1 MAYGIHIP
9 TRVRF
14 GEGVTRELPDVLRE
28 MSASRVIVVTDPG
41 LKEAGVA
48 RQVEALAREAC
59 DDVRVYADVEPDPS
73 VDTVHQ
79 IASFCREGGADV
91 LVAVGGGS
99 AMDVAKG
106 ARIVAELGG
115 DIRRF
120 AGTHAD
126 PIPGPLRMRL
136 CAIPTTAGTGSE
148 VTFFGV
154 YSDWEH
160 QVKVT
165 VTSPH
170 LAADVAL
177 VDPLL
182 THSVPPK
189 VTAASGIDVLAH
201 ALEAY
206 VSRQATPFSDALAQR
221 AMELVGSSLVRA
233 VEDGRDASA
242 RRDMA
247 EASLFSGIAFN
258 HAYLGLTHAIAAAV
272 SGHAHVPHGVAIGI
286 CLPAVIRY
294 NAHVCAD
301 KYRRAADILARGRG
315 LGAGD
320 AAGIV
325 EQLARNIGLP
335 SRLRDVGV
343 TKDMLAGIARQTLVS
358 VQLRHNPR
366 EASEQDVLSLVESLW

>member
-9 TRVRF
+9 TRVTF
-14 GEGVTRELPDVLRE
+14 GEGVTQQLPRVLRE
-28 MSASRVIVVTDPG
+28 MRASRAMVVTDPG
-41 LKEAGVA
+41 LMQSGVA
-48 RQVEALAREAC
+48 SQVETLAREAC
-59 DDVRVYADVEPDPS
+59 HDVYVYADVEPDPS
-73 VDTVHQ
+73 VETVHRV
-79 IASFCREGGADV
+79 ASLCCEARVEV
-91 LVAVGGGS
+91 LLAVGGGS
-99 AMDVAKG
+99 AIDVAKG
-106 ARIVAELGG
+106 ARVVAELGG
-115 DIRRF
+115 DLRRF
-120 AGTHAD
+120 AGIRAEM
-126 PIPGPLRMRL
+126 IPGPLRMRL

-165 VTSPH
+165 VTSPY

-206 VSRQATPFSDALAQR
+206 VSRQATPFSDALAER
-221 AMELVGSSLVRA
+221 AMDFVGSNLVRA
-233 VEDGRDASA
+233 VEDGTDPWA
-242 RRDMA
+242 RRAMA
-247 EASLFSGIAFN
+247 EASLYAGIAFN

-294 NAHVCAD
+294 NAQVCVE
-301 KYRRAADILARGRG
+301 KYRRAADILMEGERIGG
-315 LGAGD
+315 GD
-320 AAGIV
+320 AAEIV
-325 EQLARNIGLP
+325 ERLARAIGLP

-343 TKDMLAGIARQTLVS
+343 TKDALGSIARQTLSS
-358 VQLRHNPR
+358 VQLSHNPR
-366 EASEQDVLSLVESLW
+366 PASERDVLSLVESLW

>member
-1 MAYGIHIP
+1 MAYGIYIP

-14 GEGVTRELPDVLRE
+14 GEAVTRELPHVLRE
-28 MSASRVIVVTDPG
+28 MKASRVVVITDPG
-41 LKEAGVA
+41 LKESGIADH
-48 RQVEALAREAC
+48 VEALIRQAC
-59 DDVRVYADVEPDPS
+59 DDVRVYAEVEPDPS
-73 VDTVHQ
+73 VNTVHQ
-79 IASFCREGGADV
+79 VASFCREGRADV

-99 AMDVAKG
+99 AIDVAKG
-106 ARIVAELGG
+106 ARVVAELGG
-115 DIRRF
+115 DLRRF
-120 AGTHAD
+120 AGMDAEL
-126 PIPGPLRMRL
+126 IPGPFRTRL

-165 VTSPH
+165 VTSSH

-201 ALEAY
+201 AMEAY
-206 VSRQATPFSDALAQR
+206 VSRQATPFSDALAER
-221 AMELVGSSLVRA
+221 AMELVGSSLVRV
-233 VEDGRDASA
+233 VEDGRDALA

-247 EASLFSGIAFN
+247 EASLYAGIAFN

-294 NAHVCAD
+294 NAQACD
-301 KYRRAADILARGRG
+301 GKYRRAAEILARAWGIG
-315 LGAGD
+315 SVD
-320 AAGIV
+320 AAEIV
-325 EQLARNIGLP
+325 EQLARTIRLP

-343 TKDMLAGIARQTLVS
+343 TKDMLGGIARQTLLS

-366 EASEQDVLSLVESLW
+366 QASEREVLSLVESLW

>member
-14 GEGVTRELPDVLRE
+14 GEGVAQDLPHVLRE
-28 MSASRVIVVTDPG
+28 MSASRVIMVTDPG
-41 LKEAGVA
+41 LKESGVA
-48 RQVEALAREAC
+48 GRVEALVREAC
-59 DDVRVYADVEPDPS
+59 SDVGVYADVEPDPS
-73 VDTVHQ
+73 VETVHQ
-79 IASFCREGGADV
+79 VASLCREGRADV
-91 LVAVGGGS
+91 LIALGGGS

-106 ARIVAELGG
+106 ARVVAELGG
-115 DIRRF
+115 DLRRF
-120 AGTHAD
+120 AGNHAER
-126 PIPGPLRMRL
+126 IPGPFRTRL

-154 YSDWEH
+154 YSDWENKI
-160 QVKVT
+160 KVT
-165 VTSPH
+165 VTSSH

-182 THSVPPK
+182 TRSVPPN

-206 VSRQATPFSDALAQR
+206 VSRQATPFSDALAER

-233 VEDGRDASA
+233 FEDGSDASA

-247 EASLFSGIAFN
+247 EASLYAGIAFN

-294 NAHVCAD
+294 NAHVCGD
-301 KYRRAADILARGRG
+301 KYRRAAGIVAKKQGTGGSDAAEVVEKLAR
-315 LGAGD
+315 D
-320 AAGIV
+320 
-325 EQLARNIGLP
+325 IGLP
-335 SRLRDVGV
+335 SRLREVGV

-366 EASEQDVLSLVESLW
+366 DASEEDILSLVESLW